1 MSTTVGM
8 AATWPYHMTNSS
20 SAVEIRSLI
29 FDLFGVVISFDENSV
44 YRRLANHCP
53 NSETAFKG
61 MQGLVSTPDL
71 ITGRLT
77 LEQLHQRLVADHG
90 LALEYEAFHNNWLTP
105 YTAAMPGVAS
115 MLRELSEK
123 YRLVLLSNVDRY
135 YFDVVRNQHRELDH
149 FAVQLVSC
157 ELGAAKPSD
166 TAFIAALRASDAK
179 PSECYFIDDKAE
191 NVDAAKAYG
200 IRGHVFTTAQA
211 LRDALVKEG
220 VFASDKTDA
229 CNVRL

>member
-1 MSTTVGM
+1 M
-8 AATWPYHMTNSS
+8 
-20 SAVEIRSLI
+20 EIRSLI
-29 FDLFGVVISFDENSV
+29 FDLFGVVITFDENSV
-44 YRRLANHCP
+44 YRRLAKYCP
-53 NSETAFKG
+53 DSEKAFHG

-77 LEQLHQRLVADHG
+77 LRQLHQRLVADHG
-90 LALEYEAFHNNWLTP
+90 LALEYEAFYNSWLTP

-115 MLRELSEK
+115 MLRELSGR

-135 YFDVVRNQHRELDH
+135 YFDVVRNHHRELDH
-149 FAVQLVSC
+149 FAVQLLSC
-157 ELGAAKPSD
+157 ELGVAKPSD
-166 TAFIAALRASDAK
+166 AAFVAALRASDAK

-191 NVDAAKAYG
+191 NVDAAKALG

-220 VFASDKTDA
+220 AFASDQTNA
-229 CNVRL
+229 YSVRLSSFQE